1 MSGYISEDEL
11 NLFHS
16 PARFIVSGFS
26 GSGKTNLVTK
36 IVTKYH
42 DAFEKIIVCGVPK
55 HPLQLQSC
63 VANKVTVHSNIIDPL
78 GDDDDDDIPSNKQTL
93 FILDDIFIDAVQ
105 SKYVVDAFTKGR
117 HANLSTILITQNL
130 FFSGKYAR
138 NISLNATHY
147 LLLRQRDLNQIECL
161 GRQIYGNRRSKDFL
175 EIYKAAIKK
184 QSYGYL
190 LVDLSIKSRESHQ
203 FRTNIVGEGSFE
215 VVFQWR
221 NAENQL
227 Q

>member
-1 MSGYISEDEL
+1 MSGCITEDEL
-11 NLFHS
+11 NLFQT

-42 DAFEKIIVCGVPK
+42 NTFEKIIVCGVPK
-55 HPLQLQSC
+55 HPLQLQSSI
-63 VANKVTVHSNIIDPL
+63 ANKVTVHSNIIDPL
-78 GDDDDDDIPSNKQTL
+78 GEDDDDIPLKKQTL
-93 FILDDIFIDAVQ
+93 FILDDVFIDAVQ

-117 HANLSTILITQNL
+117 HSNLSTILITQNL

-161 GRQIYGNRRSKDFL
+161 GRQIYGNKRSKDFL
-175 EIYKAAIKK
+175 EVYKAAIKK
-184 QSYGYL
+184 QPYGYL
-190 LVDLSIKSRESHQ
+190 LVDLSIKSRETHQ
-203 FRTNIVGEGSFE
+203 FRTNIVGEGPFE

-227 Q
+227 H